1 MMHVDAAASEKPADA
16 PLLLE
21 VQQLVPMVLRPAV
34 TSSQRQASKR
44 RKNSS
49 SSRFCFSPLHFES
62 NDSIRFESIELQQPQ
77 WRPTRGERTNNNK
90 AHGLA
95 YCSHRHSANHF
106 DDDDGGG
113 SPSVLPLSKQTNKQT
128 KKRARAI
135 ACCRIC

>member
-90 AHGLA
+90 AQ
-95 YCSHRHSANHF
+95 STVWHRHSANHF